1 MLLYPELINLFY
13 RSIDEEKGLII
24 TPLTVYLEE
33 LNG

>member
-1 MLLYPELINLFY
+1 MLLYEELINLFY
-13 RSIDEEKGLII
+13 RSIDEEKRFII